1 MFLGIS
7 FLNNRKIAF
16 AGSLLLVEDPL
27 AAVVLGDQDVCARCD
42 QCLKK
47 TEVPSIIYNTIMTI
61 SQISNDSNMSVNC
74 CNQVIANTLLNT
86 NMDNIIN
93 HDNKSGIAV
102 FQQSESCKSS
112 FRSELMTRQDNN

>member
-1 MFLGIS
+1 MNNMFLGIS

-47 TEVPSIIYNTIMTI
+47 TEVPIIIYNTIMTI
-61 SQISNDSNMSVNC
+61 SQISNDSNISIKLLSSC
-74 CNQVIANTLLNT
+74 HQVIANTLLNT
-86 NMDNIIN
+86 NIDIIIN
-93 HDNKSGIAV
+93 HDNKSGIGV
-102 FQQSESCKSS
+102 FQQPESCRSS
-112 FRSELMTRQDNN
+112 